1 MAIKKKR
8 LKNKKIVNPTA
19 VLDKL
24 NKLKGEPPFEFEDVP
39 TFIGTTKSNEFTT
52 MDGTIL
58 PSGITYCVIY
68 DGKSKTELYLT
79 GRKWTNES
87 VTISRIKGET
97 SFGQYKRL
105 KGSLN
110 SQNYFTPYNFEPQ
123 KKDFK
128 RGFSY
133 RFFGRRRFGDKKVIE
148 ISEVDFKKNSPMYT
162 TIETRWYVGDE
173 RKNNEIKN
181 SQLIE
186 DLVNKGFIE
195 LETMNPMEG
204 YTGPSDNLQV
214 LRSLEQLSSS
224 YTIEKKKKKIKKSSK
239 KKRRGRNQSTQS
251 TTTQAP
257 STGGGGGAY

>member
-1 MAIKKKR
+1 
-8 LKNKKIVNPTA
+8 
-19 VLDKL
+19 
-24 NKLKGEPPFEFEDVP
+24 
-39 TFIGTTKSNEFTT
+39 
-52 MDGTIL
+52 
-58 PSGITYCVIY
+58 
-68 DGKSKTELYLT
+68 
-79 GRKWTNES
+79 
-87 VTISRIKGET
+87 
-97 SFGQYKRL
+97 
-105 KGSLN
+105 
-110 SQNYFTPYNFEPQ
+110 
-123 KKDFK
+123 
-128 RGFSY
+128 
-133 RFFGRRRFGDKKVIE
+133 
-148 ISEVDFKKNSPMYT
+148 MYT

-239 KKRRGRNQSTQS
+239 KKRRGRSQSTQS